1 MALVKLKRKDNI
13 AQLKLTRPKVL
24 NILSIDLIKE
34 LSRHFKVFSDDP
46 YIRAVILTG
55 EGWVP
60 CVVVDLKELVVLPN
74 AADHFEWHGANSLMD
89 IMRACPRPIIGAINV
104 FAITGIKLALWCGF
118 LIAAKSARFG
128 DTHARVGIIQSWGL
142 AQLLPRVVGISGA
155 KQMSLIGEMTG
166 TKTAQAW
173 G

>member
-24 NILSIDLIKE
+24 NVLSIDLIKE
-34 LSRHFKVFSDDP
+34 LSRHFKVFSDDT

-89 IMRACPRPIIGAINV
+89 IMRACPLPIIGAINV

-128 DTHARVGIIQSWGL
+128 DTHARVGIIQSRGL
-142 AQLLPRVVGISGA
+142 AQLLPRVVVISGA
-155 KQMSLIGEMTG
+155 KQISLIVEMTG